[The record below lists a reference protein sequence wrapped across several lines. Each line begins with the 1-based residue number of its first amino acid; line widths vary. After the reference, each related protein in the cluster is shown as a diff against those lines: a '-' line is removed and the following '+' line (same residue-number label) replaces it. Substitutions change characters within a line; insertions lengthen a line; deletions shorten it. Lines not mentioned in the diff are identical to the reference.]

1 MPLIRLID
9 RRLEETMIVL
19 CCTIMVVGLSFTA
32 IVRYFLSGTPLGAM
46 THMAE
51 ELSVF
56 AFVFLLYFGSVLAAR
71 ENGHFRVSAHLDIV
85 PARLRHLRFLVGDLL
100 WLGFC
105 IFATWQGVKLV
116 QITMRSSEPSM
127 SLNIPMQFIYAIIP
141 VAFALTAF
149 RIVQRYALGRHRDE
163 DAFGLVEGGGE

>member
-1 MPLIRLID
+1 MRLIRLID
-9 RRLEETMIVL
+9 RRLEEAMIVL

-32 IVRYFLSGTPLGAM
+32 IVRYFLSSTPLGKM

-71 ENGHFRVSAHLDIV
+71 ENGHFRVSAHLDML

-105 IFATWQGVKLV
+105 IFASWQGVKLV
-116 QITMRSSEPSM
+116 QTTMRSSEPSM
-127 SLNIPMQFIYAIIP
+127 SLNIPMQYIYAIIP
-141 VAFALTAF
+141 LAFALTAF
-149 RIVQRYALGRHRDE
+149 RILQRYALGRNRDE
-163 DAFGLVEGGGE
+163 DAFGFVEGGGE